1 MNPEAADAESSENR
15 VLGPFQIPFEA
26 LPVRQFAMLHGG
38 HWSRKDKSW
47 IIPIKHHQAVEEE
60 LQKWQAE
67 TAT

>member
-1 MNPEAADAESSENR
+1 M
-15 VLGPFQIPFEA
+15 
-26 LPVRQFAMLHGG
+26 RQFAMLHGG